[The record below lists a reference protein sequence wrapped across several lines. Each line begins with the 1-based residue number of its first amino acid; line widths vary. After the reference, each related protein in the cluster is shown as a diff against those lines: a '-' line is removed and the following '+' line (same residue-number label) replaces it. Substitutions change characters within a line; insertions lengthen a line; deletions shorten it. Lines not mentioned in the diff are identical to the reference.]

1 MYIDCRDA
9 YPRRRI
15 VKRFLLIALLTA
27 LFPAAS
33 HAQMRGTSAAR
44 GSAADIEAIADVE
57 TQWETAWNHHDIAAM
72 VRLFAPD
79 ANVVNL
85 AGEWFKGRAAFAK
98 SLEGLHS
105 KKTKESVWHTEQ
117 IQTSFLT
124 PEIAIVHVYFSSSG
138 EHNPD
143 GSPMPP
149 RRGIF
154 TRIET
159 KRDGRWLIVASQATK
174 IVPPETAGPIE
185 KAPASR
191 PDPALA
197 QLRP

>member
-1 MYIDCRDA
+1 
-9 YPRRRI
+9 
-15 VKRFLLIALLTA
+15 VKSRFLPIALLLA
-27 LFPAAS
+27 LIPAAS
-33 HAQMRGTSAAR
+33 HAQAAGATAAR
-44 GSAADIEAIADVE
+44 GSATDIEAIANIE
-57 TQWETAWNHHDIAAM
+57 NQWETAWNHHDIGSM

-79 ANVVNL
+79 ADVVNL
-85 AGEWFKGRAAFAK
+85 AGQWFKGRAAFAK

-105 KKTKESVWHTEQ
+105 AKTKESIWHTEQ

-138 EHNPD
+138 ERNPD

-154 TRIET
+154 TRVEA
-159 KRDGRWLIVASQATK
+159 KRDGRWVIVASQVTK
-174 IVPPETAGPIE
+174 IVPPETADEIERAPGGDTGP
-185 KAPASR
+185 AV
-191 PDPALA
+191 A